1 MQSQSLQPFKKTL
14 NFLSDVLKISIM
26 HLIATQKAS
35 LGGGYSKHLSVLKCK
50 GLLFKKKETKKEI
63 ISSDGSENCLGILLL
78 VSSFPG
84 IATVELN

>member
-1 MQSQSLQPFKKTL
+1 MQSQSLQPFKKTTH
-14 NFLSDVLKISIM
+14 FPYDVLKISIM

-35 LGGGYSKHLSVLKCK
+35 LGGGYSKHLAVLKCK

-63 ISSDGSENCLGILLL
+63 ISSSGNCLGILLL
-78 VSSFPG
+78 VSSFPD